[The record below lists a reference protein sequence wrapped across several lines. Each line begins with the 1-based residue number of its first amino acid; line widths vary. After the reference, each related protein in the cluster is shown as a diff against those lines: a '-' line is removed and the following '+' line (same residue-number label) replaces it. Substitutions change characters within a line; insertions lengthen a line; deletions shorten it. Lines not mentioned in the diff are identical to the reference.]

1 MRGNGMTVHIEF
13 EREEAGE
20 EADKKHF
27 LILENV
33 SVYYISTIL
42 FLELLVYI
50 ISSLMKERD

>member
-1 MRGNGMTVHIEF
+1 MTVHIEF
-13 EREEAGE
+13 EREEARE

>member
-1 MRGNGMTVHIEF
+1 MTVHIEF